1 MMSAAGSPDSP
12 SAGAAGAL
20 DGGPVAPR
28 RAAGAFAL
36 LLRDRIALAAAVFLL
51 TVTLLALLADL
62 LVHLDVLI
70 DPLKQN
76 LLGRNKPPMTVSR
89 LGLHLLG
96 TDQLGRDLFARLIFG
111 ARISLGVSFLTIIVS
126 SLIGVSLGL
135 VAGYKG
141 GRIDDLIMRLVDIQM
156 GFPQMLL
163 ALIVIYAAGP
173 SVVNLVLVL
182 ALTRWMAIARV
193 TRATTLSLS
202 QTLFVE
208 AAQSLGASH
217 LRVVV
222 MHILPNLTSTL
233 LILVSLEFGRV
244 MLSEAGLSF
253 LGMGIQPPD
262 ASWGLML
269 AQGRAYI
276 ESAWWLVTFPGF
288 AIALTT
294 LSTNLLAGWA
304 RSVNDPVYRRRMARR
319 RNR

>member
-1 MMSAAGSPDSP
+1 MSAPGTSPAP
-12 SAGAAGAL
+12 RAASAPDGGAVTARRDVGAL
-20 DGGPVAPR
+20 T
-28 RAAGAFAL
+28 L
-36 LLRDRIALAAAVFLL
+36 LLRDRIALTAVLFVVSIMLLAVF
-51 TVTLLALLADL
+51 ADI
-62 LVHLDVLI
+62 LVHVDVLI

-76 LLGRNKPPMTVSR
+76 LLGRNKPPMTVSK

-96 TDQLGRDLFARLIFG
+96 TDQLGRDLLARLIFG

-126 SLIGVSLGL
+126 SLIGVTLGL
-135 VAGYKG
+135 IAGYKG
-141 GRIDDLIMRLVDIQM
+141 GRVDDLIMRIVDIQM

-173 SVVNLVLVL
+173 SVLNLVLVL

-202 QTLFVE
+202 QSLFVE

-222 MHILPNLTSTL
+222 AHILPNLTSTL

-276 ESAWWLVTFPGF
+276 GSAWWLVTFPGL

-294 LSTNLLAGWA
+294 LSTNLIAGWG
-304 RSVNDPVYRRRMARR
+304 RSVNDPVYRKRLARR
-319 RNR
+319 RKR

>member
-1 MMSAAGSPDSP
+1 MTTSPPLATDAGPIP
-12 SAGAAGAL
+12 A
-20 DGGPVAPR
+20 R
-28 RAAGAFAL
+28 RKLTSWDL
-36 LLRDRIALAAAVFLL
+36 LLHDPIALLAAAFLIL
-51 TVTLLALLADL
+51 VTLSALLADL
-62 LVHLDVLI
+62 LVYADILI

-76 LLGRNKPPMTVSR
+76 LLGRNKPPLFQSK

-96 TDQLGRDLFARLIFG
+96 TDQLGRDLLARLIFG
-111 ARISLGVSFLTIIVS
+111 ARISLGVGVVTIIIS
-126 SLIGVSLGL
+126 SLIGVTLGL
-135 VAGYKG
+135 IAGYRG
-141 GRIDDLIMRLVDIQM
+141 GRVDDLIMRLVDIQM

-163 ALIVIYAAGP
+163 ALIIIYAAGP
-173 SVVNLVLVL
+173 SVTNLVLVL

-193 TRATTLSLS
+193 TRATTLSLR

-208 AAQSLGASH
+208 AARSLGATH
-217 LRVVV
+217 LRIVIL
-222 MHILPNLTSTL
+222 HILPNLTSTL

-269 AQGRAYI
+269 AQGRSYI
-276 ESAWWLVTFPGF
+276 GSAWWLVTFPGF

-304 RSVNDPVYRRRMARR
+304 RSVNDPVYRKRMAARLTR
-319 RNR
+319 HSAAPR

>member
-1 MMSAAGSPDSP
+1 MSIAVP
-12 SAGAAGAL
+12 SL
-20 DGGPVAPR
+20 DTETVSPR
-28 RAAGAFAL
+28 RRLSSWAL
-36 LLRDRIALAAAVFLL
+36 LRHDRIALIALIFLVSVALAAIF
-51 TVTLLALLADL
+51 ADQ
-62 LVHLDVLI
+62 LVQSGLLI

-76 LLGRNKPPMTVSR
+76 LLGRNKPPMFESK

-96 TDQLGRDLFARLIFG
+96 TDQLGRDLLARLIFG
-111 ARISLGVSFLTIIVS
+111 ARISLGVGVITIILS
-126 SLIGVSLGL
+126 SIIGVTLGL
-135 VAGYKG
+135 IAGYRG
-141 GRIDDLIMRLVDIQM
+141 GRVDDFIMRLVDIQM

-163 ALIVIYAAGP
+163 ALIIIYAAGP
-173 SVVNLVLVL
+173 SVTNLILVL

-208 AAQSLGASH
+208 AARSLGATH
-217 LRVVV
+217 LRIVLF
-222 MHILPNLTSTL
+222 HILPNLTSTL

-269 AQGRAYI
+269 AQGRSYI
-276 ESAWWLVTFPGF
+276 ASAWWLVTFPGL

-304 RSVNDPVYRRRMARR
+304 RSVNDPVYRKRMAARITR
-319 RNR
+319 H

>member
-1 MMSAAGSPDSP
+1 MTTIPPLATDAGPISA
-12 SAGAAGAL
+12 
-20 DGGPVAPR
+20 R
-28 RAAGAFAL
+28 RKLTSWDL
-36 LLRDRIALAAAVFLL
+36 LLHDPIALLAAAFLIL
-51 TVTLLALLADL
+51 VTLSALLADL
-62 LVHLDVLI
+62 LVYAHLLV

-76 LLGRNKPPMTVSR
+76 LLGRNKPPLFESK

-96 TDQLGRDLFARLIFG
+96 TDQLGRDLLARLIFG
-111 ARISLGVSFLTIIVS
+111 ARISLGVGVVTIVIS
-126 SLIGVSLGL
+126 SLIGVTLGL
-135 VAGYKG
+135 VAGYRG
-141 GRIDDLIMRLVDIQM
+141 GRVDDLIMRLVDIQM

-163 ALIVIYAAGP
+163 ALIIIYAAGP
-173 SVVNLVLVL
+173 SVTNLILVL

-193 TRATTLSLS
+193 TRATTLSLR

-208 AAQSLGASH
+208 AARSLGATH
-217 LRVVV
+217 LRIVVL
-222 MHILPNLTSTL
+222 HILPNLTSTL

-269 AQGRAYI
+269 AQGRSYI
-276 ESAWWLVTFPGF
+276 GSAWWLVTFPGF

-304 RSVNDPVYRRRMARR
+304 RSVNDPVYRKRMAARLTRPRR
-319 RNR
+319 S